1 MRLPDRPHQDGG
13 IVIILGMPPGFEF
26 GIDMQINQVGP
37 HFRGVAGVPMG
48 IHLLTFGTGKGLR
61 QGFFINITRPYEV
74 IVKSWNALDEELI
87 EEGTGLPEGSMR
99 SLLDALQRGELNK
112 HLGAYPDRAQGGL
125 WRQLTKYVTADVL
138 SMCGLALETRILPGD
153 WEEENVRSRGAG
165 EEAGEVVSL
174 CPGGGRAA
182 VFTDMG
188 VRGRLRDKK
197 DMTPATL
204 TRYHMD
210 RSELLEDTLRDVYS
224 KMPGSSSTAATAAKK
239 PSPSSLPS
247 PPPSSSP
254 SAWMNLLGEQQLG
267 FLLFLNLF
275 SMAGLRHWK
284 ETTALLC
291 QVSSALP
298 RHLHLFRAFLKLLRV
313 QLQTAP
319 SDFFVDEDEVGK
331 GSFLAPSLQSLMR
344 NVREAREEGGGDD
357 ILRCART
364 FAAAMEKDF
373 PGLEL
378 ERQLD
383 MTGVDVGEGLTEGE
397 EGEEGPQ
404 VLPWEE
410 YERIMR
416 GPTAEEE
423 DCGASGQADEGRLR
437 EQERSVRPLET
448 LGEEEAGIG
457 VSGDEAGTGG
467 REGT

>member
-1 MRLPDRPHQDGG
+1 
-13 IVIILGMPPGFEF
+13 
-26 GIDMQINQVGP
+26 
-37 HFRGVAGVPMG
+37 
-48 IHLLTFGTGKGLR
+48 
-61 QGFFINITRPYEV
+61 
-74 IVKSWNALDEELI
+74 
-87 EEGTGLPEGSMR
+87 
-99 SLLDALQRGELNK
+99 
-112 HLGAYPDRAQGGL
+112 
-125 WRQLTKYVTADVL
+125 
-138 SMCGLALETRILPGD
+138 
-153 WEEENVRSRGAG
+153 
-165 EEAGEVVSL
+165 
-174 CPGGGRAA
+174 
-182 VFTDMG
+182 
-188 VRGRLRDKK
+188 
-197 DMTPATL
+197 
-204 TRYHMD
+204 
-210 RSELLEDTLRDVYS
+210 
-224 KMPGSSSTAATAAKK
+224 
-239 PSPSSLPS
+239 
-247 PPPSSSP
+247 
-254 SAWMNLLGEQQLG
+254 MNLLGEQQLA

-331 GSFLAPSLQSLMR
+331 GSFLAPSLQSLMC

-448 LGEEEAGIG
+448 LGGEEAGIG